1 MPSDHNK
8 AKISDEAAFI
18 EEMERRGGP
27 EDDED
32 LRERFIIYGTNSER
46 FDHNE
51 FSKWL
56 LNESNQ
62 YFITL
67 EDSGNIYYYEDGIY
81 VVGGD
86 AMIAKMLEHIMD
98 GHLVTVR
105 TRVEVLGHVRAMTTV
120 KREAFDNDNDV
131 IIMRNGTYHMSTGE
145 ITPHDPAY
153 LSFRKI
159 DIVYDS
165 DATCPTID
173 KFVNEVA
180 EPQRVDAIYEMMG
193 YALLPNKRLKKA
205 IILVGPSDS
214 GKSTT
219 MNLLE
224 RFIGKDYVVDINPI
238 VLATYAHA
246 SFRLYG
252 MLVNRIDDLGETP
265 ITETG
270 LLKTIISSA
279 SIEAN
284 QKGGAQFS
292 FEPNVLIIF
301 GCNTVPMCSDPYLMD
316 KFDIFQFLTTRE
328 GDSVNRNLID
338 EMCTDQELSGLFNK
352 AMAGLKVVIENDGF
366 TGSYTLD
373 DRRKEYEY
381 LSNPIA
387 RFVGECCDTSNNE
400 AEMAK
405 KIFRKIYV
413 EWSKTNNLRVVTVG
427 EQTTYLQDEGIML
440 RKLGDREDRDWYY
453 IGVQLSVGASSVSKS
468 GSDSNTL
475 EIDPCPIGFDIVG
488 SMKTNNY
495 SIEGT
500 MGQTVGHGAK
510 NSTLIAETSLDTVL
524 DTERNYDDD
533 TDSKLKHAVG
543 KAIAKS
549 DTMGAALVAVVECYP
564 ESVTTSEIR
573 SMLED
578 RGESLGIKE
587 RYGKWYV

>member
-1 MPSDHNK
+1 MTSDANK
-8 AKISDEAAFI
+8 AKISDEAAYI
-18 EEMERRGGP
+18 EEMGRRGGA
-27 EDDED
+27 EDDGD
-32 LRERFIIYGTNSER
+32 LRERFIIHGKNSQR

-56 LNESNQ
+56 LNESKQ

-81 VVGGD
+81 MAGGD

-98 GHLVTVR
+98 GHLVTVN
-105 TRVEVLGHVRAMTTV
+105 TRREVLGHVRAMTTV

-145 ITPHDPAY
+145 ITPHNPAY

-159 DIVYDS
+159 DILYDPE
-165 DATCPTID
+165 ATCPTID

-180 EPQRVDAIYEMMG
+180 EPQRVEAIYEMMG

-224 RFIGKDYVVDINPI
+224 HFIGKDYVVDINPI

-316 KFDIFQFLTTRE
+316 KFDIFQFLSTRE

-352 AMAGLKVVIENDGF
+352 AMAGLKVVIGNDGF
-366 TGSYTLD
+366 TGAYTLD

-387 RFVGECCDTSNNE
+387 RFVSECCDTSDNE

-405 KIFRKIYV
+405 KIFRKAYV
-413 EWSKTNNLRVVTVG
+413 EWSKTNCLRVVTVG
-427 EQTTYLQDEGIML
+427 EQTTYLQDNGVML
-440 RKLGDREDRDWYY
+440 RSLGAREDRDWYY
-453 IGVQLSVGASSVSKS
+453 VGIQLSPVCDSVCKSGNDSNPLEIAPCVGVSRVVGASRK
-468 GSDSNTL
+468 NT
-475 EIDPCPIGFDIVG
+475 
-488 SMKTNNY
+488 

-500 MGQTVGHGAK
+500 MGQTPTHEAK
-510 NSTLIAETSLDTVL
+510 NDPPIVETDLHTDL
-524 DTERNYDDD
+524 HTERKYDDD

-543 KAIAKS
+543 KAIAKC
-549 DTMGAALVAVVECYP
+549 DTMGAEIADIVACYP
-564 ESVTTSEIR
+564 GSIPFGQIR
-573 SMLED
+573 NMLEE
-578 RGESLGIKE
+578 RGDSLGIKE